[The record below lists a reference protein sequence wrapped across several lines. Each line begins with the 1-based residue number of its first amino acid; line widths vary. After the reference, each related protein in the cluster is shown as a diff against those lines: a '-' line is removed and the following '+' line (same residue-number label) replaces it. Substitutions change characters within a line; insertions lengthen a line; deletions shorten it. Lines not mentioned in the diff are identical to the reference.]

1 MPSVVVARADVF
13 ARRSRLML
21 SLAAL
26 ARRSYSTSLFFYI
39 APSAA
44 AALFTAPCL
53 TQSRAPYRPIPAHT
67 PVTAVTLIFA
77 APSRAMMPANA
88 PTRSSPSMRK
98 AVFGFDNLI
107 FAPFAAAVNNA
118 ASDGTKSTCALRSEE
133 HTSELQSLAYLVC
146 RLLLEKKKH

>member
-1 MPSVVVARADVF
+1 MRPPQNPPLSPTPPPSH
-13 ARRSRLML
+13 
-21 SLAAL
+21 
-26 ARRSYSTSLFFYI
+26 
-39 APSAA
+39 P
-44 AALFTAPCL
+44 
-53 TQSRAPYRPIPAHT
+53 

-118 ASDGTKSTCALRSEE
+118 ASDGRSEE
-133 HTSELQSLAYLVC
+133 HTSELQSQSNLVC
-146 RLLLEKKKH
+146 RLLLEQKKITH

>member
-26 ARRSYSTSLFFYI
+26 ARRSYSTSLFLYI

-77 APSRAMMPANA
+77 APSRARMPASA
-88 PTRSSPSMRK
+88 PTRSSPSIRK

-107 FAPFAAAVNNA
+107 FALFAPAGHYTAAAA
-118 ASDGTKSTCALRSEE
+118 TKSTCALRG
-133 HTSELQSLAYLVC
+133 L
-146 RLLLEKKKH
+146 